1 MFTFLISWLWWMWI
15 WVSVCHCG
23 WMCSCMRTPICRL
36 LLAYAGSRNGN
47 SKFLIGTL
55 ESLSGPF
62 ISTCMIFW
70 QLQKKTSIKLT
81 SRLILES
88 CSGIFSYWLCSD
100 FEQIKQVHQHRNLP
114 PCLAVVSVSV
124 CVLTDDVN
132 AIASVC
138 EISLQA
144 YTWEVRSS
152 QSKYKI
158 NYRNK

>member
-1 MFTFLISWLWWMWI
+1 MSLCMSSWFDVLLHEDAY
-15 WVSVCHCG
+15 C
-23 WMCSCMRTPICRL
+23 CRL
-36 LLAYAGSRNGN
+36 LLAYAGSGNGNQEAIPN

-62 ISTCMIFW
+62 ISTCMIFC
-70 QLQKKTSIKLT
+70 QLQKEQKKQHFCQIHFQTHT
-81 SRLILES
+81 WVMFRYF
-88 CSGIFSYWLCSD
+88 FSYWLCSD
-100 FEQIKQVHQHRNLP
+100 FEKIKQVHQHRNLP

-132 AIASVC
+132 ATVSVC

-144 YTWEVRSS
+144 YTWEVRSC

-158 NYRNK
+158 

>member
-1 MFTFLISWLWWMWI
+1 MSLCMSSWLD
-15 WVSVCHCG
+15 VLLHEDAYC
-23 WMCSCMRTPICRL
+23 CRL
-36 LLAYAGSRNGN
+36 LLAYAGSGNGNQEAIPN

-70 QLQKKTSIKLT
+70 QLQKNNNTSVKLT

-100 FEQIKQVHQHRNLP
+100 FEKIKQVHQHRNLP

-132 AIASVC
+132 ATVSVC

-144 YTWEVRSS
+144 YTWEVRSC

-158 NYRNK
+158 

>member
-1 MFTFLISWLWWMWI
+1 MSLCMSLWSD
-15 WVSVCHCG
+15 V
-23 WMCSCMRTPICRL
+23 L
-36 LLAYAGSRNGN
+36 LHEDAYCCWHLLVYAGSRNGTQEAIPN
-47 SKFLIGTL
+47 SKFPIGTL

-70 QLQKKTSIKLT
+70 QLQKTSVKLT

-100 FEQIKQVHQHRNLP
+100 FKKIKQVHQHRNLP
-114 PCLAVVSVSV
+114 PYLAVVSMSV

-132 AIASVC
+132 AIVSVG

-144 YTWEVRSS
+144 YTWEARSC
-152 QSKYKI
+152 QTK
-158 NYRNK
+158 

>member
-1 MFTFLISWLWWMWI
+1 MSLCMSSWFDVLLHEDAY
-15 WVSVCHCG
+15 C
-23 WMCSCMRTPICRL
+23 CRL
-36 LLAYAGSRNGN
+36 LLAYAGSGNGNQEAIPN

-62 ISTCMIFW
+62 ISTCMIFC
-70 QLQKKTSIKLT
+70 QLQKEQKKNKKTTLLSNSLPD
-81 SRLILES
+81 SYLS
-88 CSGIFSYWLCSD
+88 HVQVFFSYWLCSD
-100 FEQIKQVHQHRNLP
+100 FEKIKQVHQHRNLP

-132 AIASVC
+132 ATVSVC

-144 YTWEVRSS
+144 YTWEVRSC

-158 NYRNK
+158 

>member
-1 MFTFLISWLWWMWI
+1 MSLCMSLWLD
-15 WVSVCHCG
+15 VLLHEDAYC
-23 WMCSCMRTPICRL
+23 CRL
-36 LLAYAGSRNGN
+36 LLAYAGSGNGNQEAIPN

-70 QLQKKTSIKLT
+70 QLQKNNNTSVKLT

-100 FEQIKQVHQHRNLP
+100 FEKIKQVHQHRNLP

-132 AIASVC
+132 ATVSVC

-144 YTWEVRSS
+144 YTWEVRSC

-158 NYRNK
+158 